1 MTKREIAILSFKILS
16 VYAFIQAIDKCS
28 YVLYYI
34 ISQDQFDP
42 AAKVGLISISVPPM
56 LSALCGTILWFTAPL
71 LATSVF
77 KATGSEYTST
87 ASLADIQIVAFS
99 VVGLFI
105 LATGFPDLVNVLT
118 VNLTASWIEGGW
130 RATIHNI
137 VVLVLKIALGLW
149 LLLGSDGIVSF
160 IRKRR
165 TNP

>member
-1 MTKREIAILSFKILS
+1 MTKREIAILAFKILS
-16 VYAFIQAIDKCS
+16 IYAFIQAIDQSS
-28 YVLYYI
+28 YVLYCI
-34 ISQDQFDP
+34 TSQDQFDP
-42 AAKVGLISISVPPM
+42 AAKVELIWISVPPM
-56 LSALCGTILWFTAPL
+56 LLALCGTILWFTAPF

-77 KATGSEYTST
+77 KTTGSEYAST
-87 ASLADIQIVAFS
+87 ASLADIQMVAFS

-105 LATGFPDLVNVLT
+105 LATGFPELVNVLT

-130 RATIHNI
+130 RAKIHNI